1 MGVGAGNGPAT
12 PGGRVVSPRV
22 LRLDDAAPDRALRP
36 AAEALL
42 AGGIV
47 AYPTDTLYG
56 LGVDPTRGPAV
67 EALCRLKTRPADAG
81 IPLIASALAQV
92 ESAVGALPGLGGR
105 LAARFWP
112 GPLTL
117 VIEPAATFAAGVCAA
132 DGSVAIR
139 VPAAPAARRLAALCG
154 GPITAT
160 SANRAGRRPAAT
172 AAEVVAGL
180 GAAVPFVVDGP
191 AALTGPPSTIVDVR
205 GPDAR
210 LVREGAVAWERVLQS
225 LA

>member
-1 MGVGAGNGPAT
+1 MRAGARNEPAAPGARAVT
-12 PGGRVVSPRV
+12 PRL
-22 LRLDDAAPDRALRP
+22 LRLDAAASDEAFRP
-36 AAEALL
+36 AVAALS
-42 AGGIV
+42 AGGVV

-56 LGVDPTRGPAV
+56 LGVDPTQAPAV
-67 EALCRLKTRPADAG
+67 EALCRLKARSATAG
-81 IPLIASALAQV
+81 IPLIASTLVQV
-92 ESAVGALPGLGGR
+92 ESAAGGLPPLGRR

-117 VIEPAATFAAGVCAA
+117 VVEPEAAFATGVCAA

-139 VPAAPAARRLAALCG
+139 VPAAPGARRLAALCG

-180 GAAVPFVVDGP
+180 GAAVAIVVDGP

-205 GPDAR
+205 GRHAR
-210 LVREGAVAWERVLQS
+210 LIREGAVAWDRVLQS